1 LCDIQYDVNLVNLCI
16 VLALDLSI
24 VTADRQP
31 VMTEPSRED
40 LVWDPSIMKF
50 VSEEDGMFY
59 VT

>member
-1 LCDIQYDVNLVNLCI
+1 MIFNLVNLCI

-31 VMTEPSRED
+31 AVMEPSRED
-40 LVWDPSIMKF
+40 LVWDPAIMKS
-50 VSEEDGMFY
+50 VSEEDGMSC